1 MKKNIKKISVL
12 IVIIISLVLLLPS
25 NIYAFSKELSFAR
38 INNTEKIEV
47 GDLSF
52 YDISF
57 KDYSLESVKAFGLS
71 GKVVNTSKNTI
82 NYRSEIY
89 YYDANYNIIAEGYS
103 LGMAISG
110 TSDYNQMSNLSI
122 LNGNSISEI
131 HYYSLS
137 IQILDNETIVKP
149 SKNEAYVS
157 YDYVIDKYDINI
169 IVNENNTFDIAEK
182 ITAYFNTRKHGII
195 RTIPLKNE
203 ITRLDGSKSSNR
215 TQITNLNVSD
225 EYLITRQNGNYGI
238 KIGSEE
244 HTLIGEKEYTISYT
258 YNLGKDPMKNY
269 DEIYYNIIGNNWDTV
284 IGNITFT
291 VTMPKE
297 FDSSKLGFSYGP
309 VGSTDNSNIK
319 YNVSGNTI
327 TGSYEGILNAKEA
340 LTIRCEL
347 PEGYFVG
354 AKLNFNL
361 KDNIS
366 LIIPIIFLVISIIL
380 WCKFGRNDIIVE
392 TVEFY
397 PPDDINSLDAGFM
410 YNGKATNKDVTSL
423 LVYLAN
429 KGYIEITNLDF
440 ESELDDV
447 TLDSSF
453 VNLKI
458 SELQNKVNEEKIKN
472 SESKK
477 VKYFE
482 NVLNVYRNVSISG
495 NYNKNN
501 LKALIRKENNRCD
514 FLIRKLK
521 DYDGTNE
528 NEKLF
533 MNGLFENG
541 RKEVTDKKLYNS
553 FYITNDK
560 ILQNANKSVNLDK
573 IFVKNGMGIKKIIFC
588 MIYVAYLLITLPPII
603 NNIQLNDIFLALVA
617 PTIAYIV
624 GLGAVLGNKTEY
636 DKKITLVFSIM
647 LGGMSLIFSMLPLLI
662 NDALYLISFIIGLI
676 CIILMMKISA
686 HIPKRN
692 TYGREILGKLR
703 GFKNFLEV
711 AEKEKLEALVSKNPN
726 YFYDI
731 LPYTYVLE
739 ISDKWIKKFE
749 TISMQAPTWF
759 DSYNKFDV
767 SNFGKF
773 MNSTMSYAE
782 NGMSINPNTLHSSS
796 NHSFSGGSS
805 GGGMSGGG
813 SGGGGGSSW

>member
-12 IVIIISLVLLLPS
+12 IVIIISLILFLPS
-25 NIYAFSKELSFAR
+25 NILALSKELSFAT

-57 KDYSLESVKAFGLS
+57 KDYSLESVKAFGLN

-122 LNGNSISEI
+122 LNGHSISEI

-137 IQILDNETIVKP
+137 IQILNNETIVKP
-149 SKNEAYVS
+149 SESNIYAS

-169 IVNENNTFDIAEK
+169 VVNENNTFDITEK
-182 ITAYFNTRKHGII
+182 ITAYFNTQKHGII
-195 RTIPLKNE
+195 RTIPLRNE
-203 ITRLDGSKSSNR
+203 ITRLDGSRSRNR

-225 EYLITRQNGNYGI
+225 NYKITRQNGNYGI
-238 KIGSEE
+238 KIGSEDR
-244 HTLIGEKEYTISYT
+244 TLIGEKEYIISYT

-297 FDSSKLGFSYGP
+297 FDSSKLGFSYGT

-327 TGSYEGILNAKEA
+327 IGSYEGILNANEA

-354 AKLNFNL
+354 AGLVSNTK
-361 KDNIS
+361 IYS
-366 LIIPIIFLVISIIL
+366 LLLIPLVFLGIAIL
-380 WCKFGRNDIIVE
+380 LWYKFGRDDIIVE

-397 PPDDINSLDAGFM
+397 PPEGVNSLDAGFM

-447 TLDSSF
+447 TLDSSSI
-453 VNLKI
+453 NLKI
-458 SELQNKVNEEKIKN
+458 NELQNKINEEKIKN
-472 SESKK
+472 PESEKI
-477 VKYFE
+477 KYFE
-482 NVLNVYRNVSISG
+482 DVLGIYKKANKSG
-495 NYNKNN
+495 NYKKSSLKRLIKKAHKGNKFLISKLKNYDGIDNNERRFMKGLFKNN
-501 LKALIRKENNRCD
+501 
-514 FLIRKLK
+514 
-521 DYDGTNE
+521 
-528 NEKLF
+528 
-533 MNGLFENG
+533 
-541 RKEVTDKKLYNS
+541 RKEVTDKELNGS
-553 FYITNDK
+553 FYMTYYK
-560 ILQNANKSVNLDK
+560 ILRSVNK
-573 IFVKNGMGIKKIIFC
+573 KGNINKIIEPIN
-588 MIYVAYLLITLPPII
+588 MIYKTIIILMIIFTYLIITILPLYFFEQLEAILMIILISLPGFALMLYALFNKTGLDRFGLSLMGLII
-603 NNIQLNDIFLALVA
+603 GSSPWCLFALPA
-617 PTIAYIV
+617 IIDDRLCALGYIV
-624 GLGAVLGNKTEY
+624 GV
-636 DKKITLVFSIM
+636 
-647 LGGMSLIFSMLPLLI
+647 
-662 NDALYLISFIIGLI
+662 I
-676 CIILMMKISA
+676 CIFVMMYLMKT
-686 HIPKRN
+686 PKR
-692 TYGREILGKLR
+692 TKYEKKMLGKLK
-703 GFKNFLEV
+703 GFKNFLET
-711 AEKEKLEALVSKNPN
+711 AEKEKLEALVLKNPN

-731 LPYTYVLE
+731 LPYTYVLNV
-739 ISDKWIKKFE
+739 SDKWIEKFE
-749 TISMQAPTWF
+749 TMSLEAPSWYVNHGNFDIS
-759 DSYNKFDV
+759 D
-767 SNFGKF
+767 FGRF
-773 MNSTMSYAE
+773 MDFANSSVQQGTSA
-782 NGMSINPNTLHSSS
+782 NSLGNSSS
-796 NHSFSGGSS
+796 SGSSFSGGSS
-805 GGGMSGGG
+805 GGGSSGGG